1 MKMIIAIIRDFD
13 ENPVTR
19 ALTDA
24 NLRVTRVAS
33 TGGFLRKG
41 NNTLIIGLDDEQVEQ
56 ALQII
61 YNSCSPSPEPGIRRA
76 IIFVLNVSQFTHF

>member
-13 ENPVTR
+13 DNPVTR

-24 NLRVTRVAS
+24 NLRMTRVAS
-33 TGGFLRKG
+33 TGGFLKRG
-41 NNTLIIGLDDEQVEQ
+41 NNTLLIGVEDEQVDL

-61 YNSCSPSPEPGIRRA
+61 NNSCSPGSEPGIRRA
-76 IIFVLNVSQFTHF
+76 TIFVVNVSQYTHF